1 MKILIADDHAV
12 VRQGLKQILADEFE
26 DACFGE
32 AANGQEAVALAARQR
47 WDVAVLD
54 VSMPGRSGLE
64 VLKDLKKA
72 RPKMPVL
79 MMSIH
84 PEEQYAVRALKAG
97 ASGYLTKESAPEVLV
112 AAVKKVVAGGRY
124 VSPAL
129 AEKVV
134 ADLGKEPK
142 QLPPET
148 LSDRELEVLKLNAV
162 GKGVKEIAGELSL
175 SEKTVFTYRERLR
188 GKLGLKS
195 DVELARYA
203 LRQGL
208 VE

>member
-12 VRQGLKQILADEFE
+12 VRQGLRRILADEFE
-26 DACFGE
+26 DASFGE
-32 AANGQEAVALAARQR
+32 AANGREAVALAAKQR
-47 WDVAVLD
+47 WDVAILD

-79 MMSIH
+79 LMSMH
-84 PEEQYAVRALKAG
+84 PEDQYALRALKAG

-112 AAVKKVVAGGRY
+112 SAVKKVIAGGRY
-124 VSPAL
+124 VSAAL

-142 QLPPET
+142 RLPHET
-148 LSDRELEVLKLNAV
+148 LSDRELQVMKMLAE
-162 GKGVKEIAGELSL
+162 GKNVKTIGAELSL

-188 GKLGLKS
+188 EKLELKS

-203 LRQGL
+203 LKHRI